1 MLEFKCLSTGS
12 TGNCYLLK
20 GNDETLIL
28 DCGIPKREI
37 VAGLDY
43 NVSNV
48 VGIIVSHCHRDHS
61 LAIDDLFM
69 FDVWQPYLNEKSMQ
83 KKTFG
88 NFSVQSFEL
97 PHNGTENCGFL
108 IKYDNEKLLYMT
120 DFEYC
125 EFDFSKL
132 GITQLII
139 ECNYDLKFIDKDI
152 PNYQHKVLGHCE
164 FEVCKDFIESVDSEK
179 LQNVILIH
187 MGHFEYTYAE
197 LVEKIQKHTNAKVF
211 YAEKGLEVTL
221 KE

>member
-88 NFSVQSFEL
+88 NFSVQSFKL
-97 PHNGTENCGFL
+97 PHNGIENCGFL
-108 IKYDNEKLLYMT
+108 IKYDNEKILYMT

-187 MGHFEYTYAE
+187 MGHFEYKYAE